1 LPDAGTRAL
10 RGARDVHARCP
21 IREKPGEGAR
31 GRTVSLVCQGF
42 KSDVYL
48 KKRRERTKAELG
60 VALSAFSPDK
70 VFTTM
75 QELIDSF
82 DWTEFEATDKQFKL
96 LTEI

>member
-1 LPDAGTRAL
+1 MRAPVHFGALETFMLDAL
-10 RGARDVHARCP
+10 S
-21 IREKPGEGAR
+21 EKSPEKKHVVEQSR
-31 GRTVSLVCQGF
+31 SFVKGF